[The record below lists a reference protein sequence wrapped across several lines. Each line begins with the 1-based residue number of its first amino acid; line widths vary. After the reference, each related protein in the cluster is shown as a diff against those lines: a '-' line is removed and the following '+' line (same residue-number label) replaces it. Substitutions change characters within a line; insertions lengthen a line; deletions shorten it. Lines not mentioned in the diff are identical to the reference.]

1 MNLKCILFSNL
12 ISFVTCVAT
21 KEKEALEDIYK
32 LLIMK

>member
-1 MNLKCILFSNL
+1 MNLKGLLFSNL

-21 KEKEALEDIYK
+21 MEEEALEDIHK